1 MSTCKI
7 TVLKLAYHPELA
19 EQYRRPDIHR
29 GPCPYY
35 EVGQEFVVNYIGER
49 PENFFC
55 DWAWNDI
62 HKILLAMQ
70 TGGDFSTWMKNGNQF
85 ITCCTDGIKPV
96 VFKIERL
103 EEG

>member
-1 MSTCKI
+1 MATCKI
-7 TVLKLAYHPELA
+7 TVLKLLYNPELA
-19 EQYRRPDIHR
+19 EQYRRPDIHV

-35 EVGQEFVVNYIGER
+35 EEGQEFIVQHIGER

-62 HKILLAMQ
+62 QKILLAMQ
-70 TGGDFSTWMKNGNQF
+70 TGADFSNWMKNGNEF

-103 EEG
+103 EA